1 MSDIIRQA
9 AALLAEY
16 MSRHEEMRWAMGDVL
31 YQASLHPQGLEN
43 ILRELQEQH
52 GLTLPQDK
60 RSRKLKKTMGLGT
73 AQNYARVAGA
83 FSEEHR
89 HYQYK
94 WSNYLE
100 WSKWENPVEAMEMA
114 LDNCYPPS
122 QMRNLRL
129 HGDTEYKK
137 DKVCEGCGKSTEKG
151 IVVCRKCQVNARR
164 VAGGVNP
171 LKYAWGDSG

>member
-1 MSDIIRQA
+1 MDAFIAQA
-9 AALLAEY
+9 ANEFADHYIEG
-16 MSRHEEMRWAMGDVL
+16 EKKRWARGDACALVEH
-31 YQASLHPQGLEN
+31 QPQGLLHLKEQ
-43 ILRELQEQH
+43 LEQQH
-52 GLTLPQDK
+52 GIVVTPQTL
-60 RSRKLKKTMGLGT
+60 R
-73 AQNYARVAGA
+73 NYAQVAKSFA
-83 FSEEHR
+83 EEHR

-100 WSKWENPVEAMEMA
+100 WSKWENPIEAMELA
-114 LDNCYPPS
+114 LDKPYSPS

-129 HGDTEYKK
+129 HGDAEHKK
-137 DKVCEGCGKSTEKG
+137 DKVCEGCGKSAEKG